1 MQKRFL
7 LREGFS
13 LLHNSFHR
21 SGYRLLTGCLGAVIF
36 AFGMNTLIVPLD
48 LYTAGLLGYA
58 QMARTLV
65 ENALGM
71 SFQLDIANIIYYVL
85 NIPIFYLAF
94 KNLGKRFVLSTILYL
109 SVYSVAAMFIPIPA
123 EPLLDD
129 SITCTLLGALI
140 CGAGF
145 GFTLTCGGSL
155 GGIDIVGL
163 ALSKQIRWITV
174 GRFGMAANV
183 LLYVCCF
190 FLFSLE
196 VVIYSIIYTAAFCLV
211 VDRFHQQ
218 NINLQVLVFTKASDP
233 EVPHR
238 LTEKLGRGCTCWDGK
253 GAYTGDPLHVFCI
266 CTSKFELDDLR
277 QSVYEVDPHAFITV
291 QEGVQIY
298 GNYLR
303 KLN

>member
-1 MQKRFL
+1 ML
-7 LREGFS
+7 HDS
-13 LLHNSFHR
+13 LHR
-21 SGYRLLTGCLGAVIF
+21 SGFRMVTGCLGAIIF

-58 QMARTLV
+58 QLARTLV

-71 SFQLDIANIIYYVL
+71 TFGIDIANIIYYVL

-94 KNLGKRFVLSTILYL
+94 KTMGRRFVVCTVLYL
-109 SVYSVAAMFIPIPA
+109 SVYSVAASIIPIPA
-123 EPLLDD
+123 SPLLSDTL
-129 SITCTLLGALI
+129 TCTLLGALI

-145 GFTLTCGGSL
+145 GLTLTCGGSL

-163 ALSKQIRWITV
+163 SISKKVRWITV
-174 GRFGMAANV
+174 GRFGMVANV
-183 LLYVCCF
+183 LLYVSCF
-190 FLFSLE
+190 FLFALHT
-196 VVIYSIIYTAAFCLV
+196 VIYSVIYTAAFCLV

-218 NINLQVLVFTKASDP
+218 NINLQVLIFTKADDP

-238 LTEKLGRGCTCWDGK
+238 LTEKLGRGITCWDGK

-266 CTSKFELDDLR
+266 CTSKYELDDLR
-277 QSVYEVDPHAFITV
+277 HSVYEIDPHAFVTV

-298 GNYLR
+298 GNYVR

>member
-1 MQKRFL
+1 ML
-7 LREGFS
+7 HDS
-13 LLHNSFHR
+13 LHR
-21 SGYRLLTGCLGAVIF
+21 SGFRMVTGCIGALIF
-36 AFGMNTLIVPLD
+36 AFGMNLFIVPLD

-58 QMARTLV
+58 QLARTLV

-71 SFQLDIANIIYYVL
+71 TFQVDIANIIYYVL

-94 KNLGKRFVLSTILYL
+94 KTMGRRFVVCTVLYL
-109 SVYSVAAMFIPIPA
+109 SVYSVAASIIPIPA
-123 EPLLDD
+123 IPLLDD
-129 SITCTLLGALI
+129 TITCTLIGALI
-140 CGAGF
+140 CGVGF
-145 GFTLTCGGSL
+145 GLTLTCGGSL

-163 ALSKQIRWITV
+163 AISKKVRWITV
-174 GRFGMAANV
+174 GRFGMVANV
-183 LLYVCCF
+183 LLYLSCF
-190 FLFSLE
+190 FLFSLDT
-196 VVIYSIIYTAAFCLV
+196 VIYSIIYTAAFCLV

-218 NINLQVLVFTKASDP
+218 NINLQVLIFTKASDP
-233 EVPHR
+233 DVPHR
-238 LTEKLGRGCTCWDGK
+238 LTEKLGRGVTCWEGM

-277 QSVYEVDPHAFITV
+277 SSVHEIDPRAFITV

>member
-1 MQKRFL
+1 ML
-7 LREGFS
+7 HDS
-13 LLHNSFHR
+13 LHR
-21 SGYRLLTGCLGAVIF
+21 SGFRMVTGCIGALIF
-36 AFGMNTLIVPLD
+36 AFGMNLFIVPLD

-58 QMARTLV
+58 QLARTLV
-65 ENALGM
+65 ENALGTT
-71 SFQLDIANIIYYVL
+71 FQVDIANIIYYVL

-94 KNLGKRFVLSTILYL
+94 KTMGRRFVVCTVLYL
-109 SVYSVAAMFIPIPA
+109 SVYSVAATFIPIPA
-123 EPLLDD
+123 APLLEDT
-129 SITCTLLGALI
+129 ITCTLIGALV

-145 GFTLTCGGSL
+145 GLTLTCGGSL

-163 ALSKQIRWITV
+163 AISKRVRWITV

-183 LLYVCCF
+183 LLYVGCF
-190 FLFSLE
+190 FLFSLHT
-196 VVIYSIIYTAAFCLV
+196 VIYSIIYTAAFCLV

-218 NINLQVLVFTKASDP
+218 NINLQVLIFTKANDP

-238 LTEKLGRGCTCWDGK
+238 LTEKLGRGITCWDGK
-253 GAYTGDPLHVFCI
+253 GAYTGDALHVFCI

-277 QSVYEVDPHAFITV
+277 SSVYEIDPHAFITV